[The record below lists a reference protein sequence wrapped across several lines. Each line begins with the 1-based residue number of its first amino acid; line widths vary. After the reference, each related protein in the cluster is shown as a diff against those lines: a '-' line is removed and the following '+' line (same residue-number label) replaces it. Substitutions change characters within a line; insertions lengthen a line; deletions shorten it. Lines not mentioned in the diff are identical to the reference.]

1 MNTQANFPYGNPLD
15 ATGNLTPQW
24 RLFFMAL
31 FSRTGSE
38 SGNDSSAMQKA
49 IADLQTESANG
60 EPTPDISGIYSLIY
74 AVEAV
79 AAQAMAA
86 SVRTVD
92 EHGDSGD
99 ASAHGYLLSRI
110 GELES
115 RVDGISG
122 TATPSTQDID
132 AQLGAGTSIP
142 TDTSHLTNGAGFVT
156 TQAGRLLAIRSLS
169 NGAYTPTAGAT
180 TVLVRMQAPGG
191 AGGGTAATGAGQSA
205 AAGGGGAG
213 AYVEALFAAS
223 ALNGL
228 TVSLGTAGAGVSAA
242 AGGAGTAATFG
253 SAISVPGGTGGNAGS
268 ALSTPGFTAG
278 SGTTAAATVAG
289 GTTLLSIPGI
299 GGNAGLVFTAGT
311 LSESGPGGNS
321 PLGAGGQPRLGTGAN
336 VGAGFGFGGGGAN
349 AQASQAAQ
357 TGATGGNG
365 WCEVW
370 EFS

>member
-1 MNTQANFPYGNPLD
+1 MNTQANFPSGNPLD
-15 ATGNLTPQW
+15 ASGNLTPHW

-38 SGNDSSAMQKA
+38 SGNDTSAMQKA
-49 IADLQTESANG
+49 IADLQTETSAG
-60 EPTPDISGIYSLIY
+60 EPSPDLSKIY
-74 AVEAV
+74 ALIDAAEAV

-86 SVRTVD
+86 AVRAPD
-92 EHGDSGD
+92 ERGESGD
-99 ASAHGYLLSRI
+99 ASATGDLLNRI
-110 GELES
+110 RELEQ
-115 RVDGISG
+115 RIDGASG
-122 TATPSTQDID
+122 ASTFATQDFD
-132 AQLGAGTSIP
+132 AQLGAGVSIP
-142 TDTSHLTNGAGFVT
+142 TDTAHLTNGAGFVT
-156 TQAGRLLAIRSLS
+156 TEAGRLLAIRSLS
-169 NGAYTPTAGAT
+169 NGTYTPTAGAN
-180 TVLVRMQAPGG
+180 TVLVRMQGPGG

-253 SAISVPGGTGGNAGS
+253 SAISAPGGTGGNAGS
-268 ALSTPGFTAG
+268 ALSAPGFTAG
-278 SGTTAAATVAG
+278 SGTTAAATVTG

-299 GGNAGLVFTAGT
+299 GGNAGLVFAAGS

-321 PLGAGGQPRLGTGAN
+321 PIGAGGQPRLGTGAN

-357 TGATGGNG
+357 TGASGGNG